1 MRLTIKD
8 PNSLLSVFMDRE
20 VTPDQVQKISLV
32 LASDVSPGKL
42 AWLLDGDIGEEDER
56 EFERKHSTPGYDAP
70 FGAGDDVEAYRG

>member
-20 VTPDQVQKISLV
+20 ITPDQVQKISLV

-42 AWLLDGDIGEEDER
+42 AWLLDGDIVDDDIDIDSLTAIGA
-56 EFERKHSTPGYDAP
+56 DAP
-70 FGAGDDVEAYRG
+70 AGAGDDVEAFRG